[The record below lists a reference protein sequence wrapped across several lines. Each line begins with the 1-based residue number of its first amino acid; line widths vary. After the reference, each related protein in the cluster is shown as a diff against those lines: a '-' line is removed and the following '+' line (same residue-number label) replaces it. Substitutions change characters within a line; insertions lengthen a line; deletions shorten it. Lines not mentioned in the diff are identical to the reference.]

1 MRTWNNTKQQL
12 PNGKFTVQDWWDD
25 ILDNV
30 KEGDKV
36 INGTDTLFICTRIK
50 RHDTK
55 NQNSQVSL
63 HYAKKDETPNNA
75 YKAERYLFSDKRLY
89 NLIPEWKQMR

>member
-36 INGTDTLFICTRIK
+36 INGTDNYSFVHALKGTTLKTKIATLAYIMQRKTKLQITHIRQNAICFLINVFTTLF
-50 RHDTK
+50 
-55 NQNSQVSL
+55 
-63 HYAKKDETPNNA
+63 PNGS
-75 YKAERYLFSDKRLY
+75 R
-89 NLIPEWKQMR
+89 